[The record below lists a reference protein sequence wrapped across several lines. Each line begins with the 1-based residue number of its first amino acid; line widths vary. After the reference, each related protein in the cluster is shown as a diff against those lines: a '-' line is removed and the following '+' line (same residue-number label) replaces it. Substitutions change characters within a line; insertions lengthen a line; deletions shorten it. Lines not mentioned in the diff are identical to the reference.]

1 MRRCCCFYYYYYYYY
16 YLKQPKLIYYQLAVV
31 INCQNIREHVYIV
44 NIAGV
49 EQVMFKTGI

>member
-1 MRRCCCFYYYYYYYY
+1 MFLLFETTQVNLLSICFWNK
-16 YLKQPKLIYYQLAVV
+16 LPK
-31 INCQNIREHVYIV
+31 QNIREHVYIV